1 MGGSKNKKKGK
12 KTGSVKPPEAG
23 ASTSDAPD
31 APAPT
36 ISELQSPA
44 DGLAKDLPVSRE
56 NSVAFSDAAT
66 EGSTSR
72 LLSQMVDIADVP
84 AEDARQT
91 EVSQDA
97 CPQPAQVEPA
107 LTVEEP
113 PELKSSV
120 EEVPE
125 PATPPKPESDPVV
138 VAVTTPPA
146 APDSTPVP
154 TTTVHSEALHKPSSA
169 KPPLSPG
176 SGSSAAAISEQKEEA
191 IPADPASPAWRE
203 TASSTPTPNNSLK
216 EVKEQPAFLFEKSP
230 RNHTSKPQTS
240 SPHSPTE
247 SQRNP
252 ADAKVESTGKGCNL
266 CSGLFFFF

>member
-1 MGGSKNKKKGK
+1 MVVCPRTNS
-12 KTGSVKPPEAG
+12 
-23 ASTSDAPD
+23 
-31 APAPT
+31 
-36 ISELQSPA
+36 
-44 DGLAKDLPVSRE
+44 LPLCPGRSIFKARI
-56 NSVAFSDAAT
+56 A
-66 EGSTSR
+66 
-72 LLSQMVDIADVP
+72 LLF
-84 AEDARQT
+84 
-91 EVSQDA
+91 VSQDHDFFS
-97 CPQPAQVEPA
+97 QMYQVEPA

-216 EVKEQPAFLFEKSP
+216 EVM
-230 RNHTSKPQTS
+230 QTS
-240 SPHSPTE
+240 I
-247 SQRNP
+247 P
-252 ADAKVESTGKGCNL
+252 AHW
-266 CSGLFFFF
+266 LFSR